1 MIFSDSTLAC
11 LLLLSLSSS
20 CLGSYTGETLWIK
33 LLNYRG
39 HNLTPNSLTFWLL
52 QSFYSLYCNVSW
64 VLGVRQKSHFLL
76 ILIWI
81 FLGSSDNYCHI
92 IILMLFIHLL
102 AIQRPIWEI
111 RFQSFAISK
120 SSYFL
125 PYCWV
130 AYIGFLIV
138 LDQMKAFQTFSL
150 WITSSLLIS
159 IYLCR
164 NHFLFNLICLFLL
177 LCLRESWPIS
187 HKLIP

>member
-20 CLGSYTGETLWIK
+20 CLASYTGETLWIK
-33 LLNYRG
+33 LLNYRR
-39 HNLTPNSLTFWLL
+39 HNLTSNSLTFWLF

-64 VLGVRQKSHFLL
+64 VLGVRWKSHFLL

-81 FLGSSDNYCHI
+81 FLESSDNYCHI
-92 IILMLFIHLL
+92 IILILFIDLM
-102 AIQRPIWEI
+102 AIHRPFWEI
-111 RFQSFAISK
+111 LFQSFTISK

-130 AYIGFLIV
+130 AYIGFLIA

-150 WITSSLLIS
+150 WIIPSLLIS
-159 IYLCR
+159 I
-164 NHFLFNLICLFLL
+164 
-177 LCLRESWPIS
+177 
-187 HKLIP
+187 